1 MLRDLQGQVFPLA
14 SGMPNPA
21 ERVLARER
29 GGAGNL
35 MLSTMLYFV
44 FLFTPGALAGLGVA
58 LGRHYGL
65 SVYRF
70 FVSWLFFWV
79 TSLLT
84 LDPFIVRYRAQLSDL
99 IHHWQKV
106 FSCTKT
112 CLTVSFEHGFL
123 YYAMLWSLSY
133 AFVFV
138 EAILALFWNLQ
149 PAIEITTFVFG
160 TCLVVYLVI
169 WIGRLVRQHS
179 HLAFSNQPHQIQS
192 QTQPSDPRFVQ
203 VSLSVADRCL
213 SSAGSTN
220 DSKGGVAPDALSVRL
235 SQRPVLDLTP
245 IIHLTPSAR
254 LDLTDH
260 LVRNRQQMTIVGN
273 MLTVEPLDRT
283 SGGYNCYR
291 ALIWL
296 LLISLGSF
304 VLVLVL
310 RSSFNLFDLD
320 VWVQYL
326 ALLSFTGGLLLLV
339 FLFGRKFADPTY
351 LQFFMLLSTFFPT
364 VYGAWLLTIYYDTTT
379 TTTTTTDGGDNG
391 KTPATTVM
399 MLHLAMSGVYLF
411 LMQLIVKHFSAPYL
425 YVRFMML
432 PQTMCYLFQLAIFG
446 FTPWSVQYLLV
457 LLLSSAHNVLSSTG
471 LYWDFW
477 YFLRQRLCPTDPD
490 ASERERKR
498 SADKRLFE
506 ALLAT
511 RYNMQLFAQ
520 DAIAD
525 VWSFVVVLSTLAVV
539 YAFDVPVAEVMPSF
553 TLQPIFLRLAALL
566 VVRILSWLCG
576 QLVFR
581 YKLDR
586 ESNKN
591 HLSQA
596 LPSVEEAS
604 KTLSQRLDEFL
615 DDFQLSVFQT
625 AELRTCYEEDMPEL
639 FALPSSPAGDQPAT
653 VDISKLTMREVMVMQ
668 IAERQWLLHPA
679 ILRKHLLYFHA
690 IMYLLLFIVFQAA
703 SQTLPLRY
711 AWFKPIQN

>member
-1 MLRDLQGQVFPLA
+1 MLMQNRLQGQLFPLA
-14 SGMPNPA
+14 SSMPTPA

-29 GGAGNL
+29 GAFL
-35 MLSTMLYFV
+35 VSTLLYVV
-44 FLFTPGALAGLGVA
+44 FLFTPGAMAGLGVA
-58 LGRHYGL
+58 VGRQYGL

-106 FSCTKT
+106 FACTKT
-112 CLTVSFEHGFL
+112 CLNVSFEHGFL

-133 AFVFV
+133 VFVFL
-138 EAILALFWNLQ
+138 EAILALFWSLD

-160 TCLVVYLVI
+160 ASLVIYLVL

-179 HLAFSNQPHQIQS
+179 HLAFSNAHGAPDGHS
-192 QTQPSDPRFVQ
+192 RFVQ
-203 VSLSVADRCL
+203 VAVPLSVLPPCQ
-213 SSAGSTN
+213 N
-220 DSKGGVAPDALSVRL
+220 NNNNNNGGVELLSVQL
-235 SQRPVLDLTP
+235 SQVPRIELSPV
-245 IIHLTPSAR
+245 IHLTGAAR

-260 LVRNRQQMTIVGN
+260 LVRNRQQMTISGN
-273 MLTVEPLDRT
+273 TLTVEPLDRA

-291 ALIWL
+291 ALLWTL
-296 LLISLGSF
+296 LVSLGSF

-310 RSSFNLFDLD
+310 RSSFGLFQLD
-320 VWVQYL
+320 VWQQYL
-326 ALLSFTGGLLLLV
+326 ALLTFTGGVMLLV
-339 FLFGRKFADPTY
+339 FIFGRKFADPTY

-364 VYGAWLLTIYYDTTT
+364 VYGAWLLTIYSLSA
-379 TTTTTTDGGDNG
+379 DGMSHIS
-391 KTPATTVM
+391 ATTIM
-399 MLHLAMSGVYLF
+399 MLHLLLSGVYLF

-446 FTPWSVQYLLV
+446 FTPWSVEYLLV

-471 LYWDFW
+471 LYWDLW
-477 YFLRQRLCPTDPD
+477 HALRQRLCPSDPT
-490 ASERERKR
+490 ASENERRR
-498 SADKRLFE
+498 SLEKRLFE

-525 VWSFVVVLSTLAVV
+525 VWSFVVVLTTLAVV
-539 YAFDVPVAEVMPSF
+539 YAFDVPIIDVMPSF

-566 VVRILSWLCG
+566 LARILSWLCG

-581 YKLDR
+581 QKLDR
-586 ESNKN
+586 ES
-591 HLSQA
+591 SQT
-596 LPSVEEAS
+596 PPVSEKEEPML
-604 KTLSQRLDEFL
+604 LSQRLDEFL
-615 DDFQLSVFQT
+615 ADFQLSVFQT

-639 FALPSSPAGDQPAT
+639 FSPPT
-653 VDISKLTMREVMVMQ
+653 TEEVDLTKLSMREIMVMQ

-690 IMYLLLFIVFQAA
+690 IIYLLLLIVFQAA
-703 SQTLPLRY
+703 SQNLPLRY
-711 AWFKPIQN
+711 AWFKPAS